1 MTPAE
6 SATVPPT
13 TIHAEAVDFEPR
25 SGSQQRTVG
34 WMFGV
39 TGLALLLLMTLVGV
53 LMRFSQADAIT
64 VSEEWF
70 YRLLTLHGAGMITAS
85 LVSMMG
91 GMWLVAKDSVPILS
105 YRRALASYFL
115 IVGGA
120 VLVVGAVVVGG
131 FAAGWTFLFP
141 LPFNPTGMWSTWAT
155 ILFLSGMV
163 LVGVGFVVYCIDVLR
178 STTETYGG
186 LLGAMGVHWLR
197 GRAAEP
203 PPPTVLAAT
212 VVSLQGIIAGAAGTT
227 ILVALFNHTI
237 DGSVEIDALWAKN
250 LTYFFGH
257 TVANLIIYLAA
268 GLLYV
273 LVPLYA
279 GRQWKT
285 SKPLVYGWLGT
296 TVFVLTAYAHH
307 LYMDFVQPGFA
318 QVVGLVAS
326 SAAALP
332 VAVVTIYTAMML
344 VWGSRF
350 RWTLTSTLIYL
361 GFVGW
366 AVGGAG
372 AVIDSLIP
380 VNFRFH
386 NTMWVPGHFHNYML
400 MGVGLWMIALVSYL
414 LERASGRTAS
424 GRVAV
429 MSPILM
435 VLGGYGVVFSFYI
448 SGALGVPRRWA
459 VHPPGTEAY
468 SLVAAVFGL
477 VFLVGLAL
485 VLVEFARMA
494 REAWQRRD
502 QRAGSSNPPV
512 IAGGSVEADVRLQ
525 QSAPSPMV
533 WTDFGLIVTVAMAV
547 AGMFVFLPEISEASE
562 ASTKYHHL
570 AHAVEFF
577 VGAMLGAALASSPAY
592 LKRFSGRLSDLGLA
606 VAILAP
612 VVMMFLMVPAIYG
625 ELAGNSFQH
634 GTFHIIVASLGLL
647 TGLGAALMGRVAGWA
662 ILVTSVGMALMYAPG
677 VGG

>member
-1 MTPAE
+1 
-6 SATVPPT
+6 
-13 TIHAEAVDFEPR
+13 
-25 SGSQQRTVG
+25 
-34 WMFGV
+34 
-39 TGLALLLLMTLVGV
+39 
-53 LMRFSQADAIT
+53 
-64 VSEEWF
+64 
-70 YRLLTLHGAGMITAS
+70 MIAAS
-85 LVSMMG
+85 LLSMMG
-91 GMWLVAKDSVPILS
+91 GLWLVARDSVPMLN
-105 YRRALASYFL
+105 YRRALASYLL
-115 IVGGA
+115 IVVGA
-120 VLVVGAVVVGG
+120 VLVVVAVVVGG

-155 ILFLSGMV
+155 VVFLAGMT
-163 LVGVGFVVYCIDVLR
+163 GVGMGFLVYCIDVLR
-178 STTETYGG
+178 STTESYGG
-186 LLGAMGVHWLR
+186 LLGAMGVNWLR
-197 GRAAEP
+197 GRDAEP

-212 VVSLQGIIAGAAGTT
+212 VVSLQGIIASAAGTT
-227 ILVALFNHTI
+227 ILVALFNNTI
-237 DGSVEIDALWAKN
+237 DGSVQIDALWAKN

-279 GRQWKT
+279 GRRWKT

-296 TVFVLTAYAHH
+296 TLFVLTAYAHH

-361 GFVGW
+361 GFIGW

-414 LERASGRTAS
+414 LERASGRTAGS
-424 GRVAV
+424 RVSV
-429 MSPILM
+429 ISPVLM
-435 VLGGYGVVFSFYI
+435 VAGGYGVVFSFYV
-448 SGALGVPRRWA
+448 SGTLGIPRRWA
-459 VHPPGTEAY
+459 VHPEGTEIY
-468 SLVAAVFGL
+468 SLVAAICGI
-477 VFLVGLAL
+477 VFLVGLGLLLA
-485 VLVEFARMA
+485 EFARMG
-494 REAWQRRD
+494 REAWALRQRRGGTQD
-502 QRAGSSNPPV
+502 AGAPPV
-512 IAGGSVEADVRLQ
+512 IAGGSVDADVRLQ
-525 QSAPSPMV
+525 RSVPTQMV
-533 WTDFGLIVTVAMAV
+533 WTDFGLVVVVAIAV
-547 AGMFVFLPEISEASE
+547 ASMFVFLPGVSDASE

-577 VGAMLGAALASSPAY
+577 VGIMLGAAIGSTPSY
-592 LKRFSGRLSDLGLA
+592 LERFAGRWSNVGLA
-606 VAILAP
+606 IAVLAP
-612 VVMMFLMVPAIYG
+612 VVMMFLMVPAIYD
-625 ELAGNSFQH
+625 ELTGSSFRH
-634 GTFHIIVASLGLL
+634 GSFHIVIAALGLL